1 MRRALFSNENSF
13 YFQRSRR
20 MTCYKTFFQVSSEM
34 TAGRVCA
41 EVVAIKKLLPNID
54 WVLFEVIDN
63 GAMGEYCT
71 IQGKKKHLVC
81 SQQLNDWLVR
91 NDVHAVDPLLA
102 LGHLYSRDS
111 CSGPMGCRE

>member
-1 MRRALFSNENSF
+1 
-13 YFQRSRR
+13 
-20 MTCYKTFFQVSSEM
+20 MTCLKTFFQVSSEM

-41 EVVAIKKLLPNID
+41 EVVAIKKLPPNID

-81 SQQLNDWLVR
+81 SQKLNDLLVR

>member
-1 MRRALFSNENSF
+1 
-13 YFQRSRR
+13 
-20 MTCYKTFFQVSSEM
+20 M

-41 EVVAIKKLLPNID
+41 EVVAIKKLPPNID

-71 IQGKKKHLVC
+71 IQGKNKHLVC

-91 NDVHAVDPLLA
+91 NGVHAVDLL
-102 LGHLYSRDS
+102 
-111 CSGPMGCRE
+111 